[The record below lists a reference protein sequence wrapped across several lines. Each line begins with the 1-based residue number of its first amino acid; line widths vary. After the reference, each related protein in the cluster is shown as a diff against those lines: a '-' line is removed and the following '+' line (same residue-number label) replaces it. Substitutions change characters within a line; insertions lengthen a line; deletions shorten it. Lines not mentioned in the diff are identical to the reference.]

1 MRAFILLLLCAM
13 SAMGASRRAQ
23 FLLSSV
29 SSSAGA
35 NACFDYAIPNLIV
48 SFCNTTNFTQYSTAS
63 FRATNGALLLAMVN
77 TTVAA
82 APLAPTTMSW
92 NSHTWIKIA
101 DTNYNTKLVPTHNLS
116 VWRTLVN
123 NNNADT
129 LTAAFGA
136 VSQTGAGIAVFQI
149 LNADNTESFGSNAV
163 IQVVQ
168 TAYDTTV
175 NPSIS
180 YSTPG
185 KSGTNMLVIFQ
196 GDNIAGNTGRTP
208 NSSNQ
213 WQTVVQN
220 SMSTP
225 NTGHGVMFSESA
237 IAGPIAATNYCTS
250 RDSALILV
258 EVQPKALNCGTNFA
272 DCLVD
277 GAGTNVAGTVL
288 TRFAIT
294 NGTKGKFEQ
303 YDFFK
308 SLNVNAETAT
318 NWFFSTLVNPL
329 KRATR
334 VGNYGS
340 SNAIIDVTNPSQGL
354 SLRASNSFTY
364 AVLGRA
370 SPANQVILNTRG
382 FVYLGATNDSNLGQV
397 LYDLV
402 RSDGNVTGDF
412 VVFQLDTGTFASGQS
427 NRVNIETNP
436 GGATTHSTYIAV
448 KTNSWFYWQLQD
460 NRLTGIARLA
470 IWDVRTDPW
479 TLLGDVTS
487 PQSHIGT
494 FAEGA
499 RDTDISPLKF
509 GNAESGVSTN
519 NIVFEN
525 IEVDDSTG
533 RFNTN
538 WIYSA
543 TTGP

>member
-1 MRAFILLLLCAM
+1 MA
-13 SAMGASRRAQ
+13 ASRRAT
-23 FLLSSV
+23 FLTSQV
-29 SSSAGA
+29 SSTAGA

-48 SFCNTTNFTQYSTAS
+48 SFANTTNFTQYSTAS
-63 FRATNGALLLAMVN
+63 FRATNGAVLLAMVA
-77 TTVAA
+77 TSIAA
-82 APLAPTTMSW
+82 SPVAPTTMSW

-101 DTNYNTKLVPTHNLS
+101 DTNYNTKAAPTHNLS

-129 LTAAFGA
+129 LTAGFGA
-136 VSQTGAGIAVFQI
+136 ATQTGCGMAVFQI
-149 LNADNTESFGSNAV
+149 LNADNTEAFGSNAV
-163 IQVVQ
+163 IQVAQ
-168 TAYDTTV
+168 TAYDATV

-180 YSTPG
+180 YSTPA
-185 KSGTNMLVIFQ
+185 KCGTNMLVIFQ
-196 GDNIAGNTGRTP
+196 GDNIAGTTGRTP

-213 WQTVVQN
+213 WQTISQTAYAAPN
-220 SMSTP
+220 S
-225 NTGHGVMFSESA
+225 GHGVYFSEAA
-237 IAGPIAATNYCTS
+237 IGGPVTATNYCTS
-250 RDSALILV
+250 RDSALVLI

-272 DCLVD
+272 DALVD
-277 GAGTNVAGTVL
+277 GAGTNVVGTVL

-303 YDFFK
+303 YDLFFSK
-308 SLNVNAETAT
+308 NVQGETAT

-340 SNAIIDVTNPSQGL
+340 SNVIIQTSNPSLGL

-412 VVFQLDTGTFASGQS
+412 VVFQLDTGTFAGGQS

-436 GGATTHSTYIAV
+436 GGATTHSAYIAV

-460 NRLTGIARLA
+460 NRLTGLARLA

-538 WIYSA
+538 WVYSA
-543 TTGP
+543 STGP